1 CQLVFE
7 TAGLGLTRRKYGSSI
22 PRQATL
28 ERDGFARHRVGP
40 QHSLDGVH
48 ADYAV
53 IVERIGITS
62 RSQVNQE
69 VVVTSVRCRVR
80 IWKQRRDRTLDKF
93 VGLPSPPPGFLHLP
107 DRVGVLH

>member
-1 CQLVFE
+1 
-7 TAGLGLTRRKYGSSI
+7 
-22 PRQATL
+22 
-28 ERDGFARHRVGP
+28 
-40 QHSLDGVH
+40 
-48 ADYAV
+48 

-107 DRVGVLH
+107 DRVGVLHGTPTASGRSRGGALEIRRCVAKVMQLDGEPSFHAALDAHLLHPVVDCYATR